1 MWWAPHPIWYFG
13 IELLWEHTQVLMQQQ
28 AIQPLHIQAQ
38 GTPAIR
44 QCVMFRVCCLLRRRM
59 EPFNPAIS
67 DALSGCAHALGV
79 LCNCQVPPP
88 LKQQKLM
95 ALNAEQPYLFADVD
109 PEKSDLAGGMYL
121 LEACITLPQ

>member
-1 MWWAPHPIWYFG
+1 
-13 IELLWEHTQVLMQQQ
+13 
-28 AIQPLHIQAQ
+28 
-38 GTPAIR
+38 
-44 QCVMFRVCCLLRRRM
+44 M

-67 DALSGCAHALGV
+67 DVLSGSPALGV
-79 LCNCQVPPP
+79 LCNCQLPPP

-95 ALNAEQPYLFADVD
+95 ALNAEQPYFFADVD